1 MFFADVLSAFQCAPN
16 TLHLVCPPNHNIH
29 LLQGVYGQYN
39 SSCDQSLGSSRSCCP
54 VNPMLDCMEVIS
66 SNTPHDWR
74 ELERKCQGQGRCEFD
89 AQLAHMQSCP
99 THAQYMRV
107 TFQCLSGLLTS
118 HSLYSYFKNLIFYK
132 WNNFNFYSSTYRY
145 GSLFFPSRCVFF
157 SGWRHSPLLS
167 KPINS
172 VRIYD
177 FKRRRC
183 VWRHLWIVH
192 VSCSWCVFGGL
203 DPLHHG
209 QCDGGCWRH
218 DWKSIDCCCDIIPSS
233 EYSAEYHRYI
243 VNVSG
248 SLV

>member
-39 SSCDQSLGSSRSCCP
+39 SSCDQFSGSSRSCCP

-107 TFQCLSGLLTS
+107 TFHCLSGFLTS

-132 WNNFNFYSSTYRY
+132 WNSIDFYSSCKWPFWMQIECWTACNIFLKKYKCT
-145 GSLFFPSRCVFF
+145 LF
-157 SGWRHSPLLS
+157 WYLDLS
-167 KPINS
+167 
-172 VRIYD
+172 YD
-177 FKRRRC
+177 AATKEKC
-183 VWRHLWIVH
+183 
-192 VSCSWCVFGGL
+192 
-203 DPLHHG
+203 
-209 QCDGGCWRH
+209 
-218 DWKSIDCCCDIIPSS
+218 
-233 EYSAEYHRYI
+233 
-243 VNVSG
+243 
-248 SLV
+248 